1 MKKRIYLILAIFA
14 ITFNSAFSQEDG
26 KVNVGVDKE
35 FSNLKY
41 KEVIRDLTK
50 LVKSGNNSPEVVSKL
65 ANAYYYNVEM
75 EEAAKWYGE
84 LLAQDGVID
93 LENYYKYAMALKAT
107 GKYEDANKYLKKFAV
122 LKPNDS
128 RSIKY
133 LESPDYLTTIDKLS
147 GNFNIENLDSNS
159 RFSDFGTSFYKDGIV
174 FASSRGDG
182 KLYKWNEQPFLDLY
196 YVGEDGKDPVKFSK
210 EINTKFHESSTSF
223 TNDGKTMYFTRN
235 NYINGKKRKSSDKVV
250 GLKIYKA
257 TLNDDGVWSDVTS
270 MPFNDDEYNVAHPA
284 LSLDNTKLYFASDMP
299 GTRGQSDIF
308 VVDVF
313 DDGNYG
319 EPTNLGDVVNTEGRE
334 NFPYVSNNGT
344 LYFSSNGH
352 QGLGGLD
359 IFYANLNKNIEKV
372 ENLGKP
378 INSPRDDFEFIID
391 EFTNTGYL
399 TSNRYNGKGDD
410 DIYKFQRE
418 VCNQLVAGT
427 VVDKNT
433 NIVIPE
439 ANVIIYSETKEKV
452 YRFTTDINGAFSYN
466 TDCKKGTFKA
476 VASKEGYEYEELI
489 YTIDPEIKLDLALK
503 LNLTPKE
510 TIESPAQVGED
521 LFTLLDLDPIYF
533 NFDKSYIRPDAQ
545 IELQKVI
552 NYLKQYP
559 SVNIDVQSHTDSRAT
574 FSYNQALSERRNVS
588 TKNWIIEKGGIS
600 PSRLTGRGYGET
612 ELTNRCSDGVDCS
625 EEEHQQNRRSM
636 FIVTKN

>member
-1 MKKRIYLILAIFA
+1 MA
-14 ITFNSAFSQEDG
+14 ITFNTAFSQEDG
-26 KVNVGVDKE
+26 KVNTGVDKE
-35 FSNLKY
+35 YKTLKY
-41 KEVIRDLTK
+41 KEVIRDLNK
-50 LVKSGNNSPEVVSKL
+50 LVKSGNNSPEVLTKL
-65 ANAYYYNVEM
+65 ANAYYFNVEM

-84 LLAQDGVID
+84 LIAQDAPLD
-93 LENYYKYAMALKAT
+93 FEYYYRYAMALKAT
-107 GKYEDANKYLKKFAV
+107 GKYEVANKYLKKFAV

-133 LESPDYLTTIDKLS
+133 LESPDYLTTIDRLS
-147 GNFNIENLDSNS
+147 GNFTIENLDSNS

-174 FASSRGDG
+174 FASSRGEG
-182 KLYKWNEQPFLDLY
+182 RLYKWNEQPFLDLFF
-196 YVGEDGKDPVKFSK
+196 VKEGEEPTKFSNK
-210 EINTKFHESSTSF
+210 LNTKFHESSTSF
-223 TNDGKTMYFTRN
+223 TDDGKTIYFTRN
-235 NYINGKKRKSSDKVV
+235 NYYNGKKRKSSDKVV

-257 TLNDDGVWSDVTS
+257 TLNDDGEWDNLTS
-270 MPFNDDEYNVAHPA
+270 MPFNNDEYNVAHPA
-284 LSLDNTKLYFASDMP
+284 LSLDNKKLYFASDMP

-308 VVDVF
+308 VVDILE
-313 DDGNYG
+313 DGNYG

-359 IFYANLNKNIEKV
+359 IFYANLNENIEKI

-418 VCNQLVAGT
+418 ICNQLVAGT

-433 NIVIPE
+433 NIVISE
-439 ANVIIYSETKEKV
+439 ANVIVYNDSKEKV
-452 YRFTTDINGAFSYN
+452 YRFTTDVNGAFSYN

-476 VASKEGYEYEELI
+476 VASKEGYEPEELT

-503 LNLTPKE
+503 LNLTPKT
-510 TIESPAQVGED
+510 TIEEPASIGED
-521 LFTLLDLDPIYF
+521 LFVLLDLDPIYF
-533 NFDKSYIRPDAQ
+533 NFDKSNIRPDAQ

-574 FSYNQALSERRNVS
+574 YSYNEALSQRRNVS
-588 TKNWIIEKGGIS
+588 TKNWIIKKGGIS
-600 PSRLTGRGYGET
+600 ASRLTGRGYGET
-612 ELTNRCSDGVDCS
+612 QLVNGCSDGVKCS

>member
-1 MKKRIYLILAIFA
+1 MKKRIYIILAIFS
-14 ITFNSAFSQEDG
+14 ITFNTAFSQEDG
-26 KVNVGVDKE
+26 KVNTGVDKE
-35 FSNLKY
+35 YKNLKY
-41 KEVIRDLTK
+41 KEVIRDLNK
-50 LVKSGNNSPEVVSKL
+50 LVKSGNNSPEVLTKL
-65 ANAYYYNVEM
+65 ANAYYFNVEM

-84 LLAQDGVID
+84 LLAQDTAID
-93 LENYYKYAMALKAT
+93 FENYYRYAMALKAT
-107 GKYEDANKYLKKFAV
+107 GKYEAANKYLKKFAV

-147 GNFNIENLDSNS
+147 GNFTIENLDFNS

-174 FASSRGDG
+174 FASSRGEG
-182 KLYKWNEQPFLDLY
+182 KLYKWNEQPFLDLFFAKE
-196 YVGEDGKDPVKFSK
+196 GETPKRFSK
-210 EINTKFHESSTSF
+210 VLNTKYHESSTSF
-223 TNDGKTMYFTRN
+223 TDDGKTIYFTRN
-235 NYINGKKRKSSDKVV
+235 NYHNGKKRKSSDKVV

-257 TLNDDGVWSDVTS
+257 TLNDDGEWSNLIS
-270 MPFNDDEYNVAHPA
+270 MPFNNDEYNVAHPA

-308 VVDVF
+308 VVDILE
-313 DDGNYG
+313 DGNYG

-359 IFYANLNKNIEKV
+359 IFYASLDGNIEKI

-410 DIYKFQRE
+410 DIYRFQRE
-418 VCNQLVAGT
+418 ICNQLVAGT

-439 ANVIIYSETKEKV
+439 ANVIIYNDSKEKV
-452 YRFTTDINGAFSYN
+452 YRFTTDVNGAFSYN
-466 TDCKKGTFKA
+466 TDCKKGTYKA
-476 VASKEGYEYEELI
+476 VASKEGYSPEELTYI
-489 YTIDPEIKLDLALK
+489 IDPEIKLDLTLK
-503 LNLTPKE
+503 LNLTPK
-510 TIESPAQVGED
+510 TIIAEPASVGVD
-521 LFTLLDLDPIYF
+521 LFKLLDLDPIYF
-533 NFDKSYIRPDAQ
+533 DFDKSYIRPDAQ

-552 NYLKQYP
+552 NYLNEYP
-559 SVNIDVQSHTDSRAT
+559 SVSIDVQSHTDSRAPY
-574 FSYNQALSERRNVS
+574 SYNEALSQRRNVS
-588 TKNWIIEKGGIS
+588 TRNWIIEKGGIS
-600 PSRLTGRGYGET
+600 SSRLSGRGYGET
-612 ELTNRCSDGVDCS
+612 QLVNGCSDGVKCS
-625 EEEHQQNRRSM
+625 EDEHQQNRRSM